1 MIALAVESIG
11 LPKVASLEK
20 NYPNPFNP
28 ITNLDFSIPKR
39 SNVTLR
45 VFNMMGQEVV
55 TLINEKKSYGNYSIS
70 WNGLDSKGVNVASG
84 VYFAELRNRNE
95 RRITKML
102 LMK

>member
-1 MIALAVESIG
+1 
-11 LPKVASLEK
+11 
-20 NYPNPFNP
+20 
-28 ITNLDFSIPKR
+28 
-39 SNVTLR
+39 
-45 VFNMMGQEVV
+45 MMGQEVI

>member
-1 MIALAVESIG
+1 
-11 LPKVASLEK
+11 
-20 NYPNPFNP
+20 
-28 ITNLDFSIPKR
+28 
-39 SNVTLR
+39 
-45 VFNMMGQEVV
+45 MMGQEVI

-84 VYFAELRNRNE
+84 VYFAELRNLNE